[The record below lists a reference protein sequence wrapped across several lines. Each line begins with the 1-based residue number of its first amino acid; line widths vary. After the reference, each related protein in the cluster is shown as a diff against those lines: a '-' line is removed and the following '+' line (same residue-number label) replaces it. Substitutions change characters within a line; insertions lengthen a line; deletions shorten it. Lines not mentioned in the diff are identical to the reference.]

1 MAADQSSI
9 SLLSV
14 WLCIFTG
21 LVSYSAVGYLPSSY
35 SPAIPGG
42 TLHPRRGLCIPGGRG
57 AASQAG
63 VETVPPRGDLCIPSQ
78 SQHFKASPLYIG
90 VFPCTWRMC
99 ALKHFKVQASPS
111 MSSSF
116 SLCPRRSPVTIF
128 ILLQPPVNLGVH
140 VFNPSALV
148 WGLPTCQ
155 LLCDFL
161 TQTVLRSQV
170 LNPII
175 VNLYVVSRNFSSWLI
190 HVMRIYWSWTM
201 SEAVCLRKG
210 VMGTSK
216 TSSLHS
222 WRF

>member
-1 MAADQSSI
+1 MLNIFRCKTPTLGGMSSTNMQGVCKPAWVLGPHGVDMAADQSSI
-9 SLLSV
+9 TFLSV

-170 LNPII
+170 LNP
-175 VNLYVVSRNFSSWLI
+175 
-190 HVMRIYWSWTM
+190 
-201 SEAVCLRKG
+201 
-210 VMGTSK
+210 
-216 TSSLHS
+216 SLWFICCHS
-222 WRF
+222 